1 MEENDLLDLCLFEL
15 LGLDHLNTLDKV
27 SSLNNTGFI

>member
-1 MEENDLLDLCLFEL
+1 MEENDLHDLCLLEL
-15 LGLDHLNTLDKV
+15 SSLDHLNTLVKV